1 MYKMDEEIKKNLS
14 KYKYVYRIYKDS
26 GVIADFHIEKY
37 PIVYINEEVVYFKGG
52 RKNWLTPITFNTDM
66 ICIDKVAKTS
76 YLEAV
81 EYINNKFIRCP
92 WIRYDSTS
100 VYFIDMNKIDSF
112 DLSLIKKYFKEE
124 NKKFNIEQ
132 AEKEVEKYKRL
143 YEKSLKEL
151 EDIKKGVK

>member
-1 MYKMDEEIKKNLS
+1 MYKMDETVKKNLS

-37 PIVYINEEVVYFKGG
+37 PIVYINEEVVYFKDG
-52 RKNWLTPITFNTDM
+52 RKNWLTPITFNTD
-66 ICIDKVAKTS
+66 IIYIDKVAKTS

-81 EYINNKFIRCP
+81 EYINDKFIRCP
-92 WIRYDSTS
+92 WIRCGSTS

-112 DLSLIKKYFKEE
+112 DLSLIKKDLKEE

-132 AEKEVEKYKRL
+132 AEKEVQKYKKL
-143 YEKSLKEL
+143 YEDNLKKL
-151 EDIKKGVK
+151 EEVKKNL